1 MQLTVAEAMFYVYPT
16 PTQTTPPEVPTPP
29 KTDKG
34 TPAADLPPLPARDTL
49 PVPKITLVAATPD
62 GVVVAAGG
70 YFPGVRLLGRGK
82 GAEKP
87 MTLGQET
94 AEKLVVLSPDGR
106 FLACAGSGEAV
117 RVWEVATGAELGS
130 LAVASTDATAAVFS
144 PDGKTLYLG
153 GRDEKDVKLWDT
165 TSRKVRGTLPH
176 RSVSAVALTPD
187 GRFLATAAGE
197 IRVWDV
203 AAGGDPVAT
212 MRGHTGLIQAVALT
226 PDGKTAVTGSAD
238 GLIKVWDTATGGERY
253 SIDGHRGRQLGG
265 LAGALPGRKGG
276 GVRGGGRRGG
286 GVGGRHRPGS
296 GCGPGG
302 GRGGLRGRDHRRR

>member
-62 GVVVAAGG
+62 GVV
-70 YFPGVRLLGRGK
+70 
-82 GAEKP
+82 
-87 MTLGQET
+87 
-94 AEKLVVLSPDGR
+94 
-106 FLACAGSGEAV
+106 
-117 RVWEVATGAELGS
+117 VATGAELGS